1 MSDRVWGVLLVATS
15 LAIAACWMGR
25 TLGWDIIPQVIGV
38 VAMVLGLAFLM
49 FLGVILIGPP
59 RK

>member
-1 MSDRVWGVLLVATS
+1 L
-15 LAIAACWMGR
+15 
-25 TLGWDIIPQVIGV
+25 IGV

-49 FLGVILIGPP
+49 FLGVILVGPP